1 VPTIL
6 PLASSLSSCCWL
18 FSFQT
23 NPSAAREIYSIWLL
37 FQDFHKNCG
46 GLLLK
51 EPGAPKRS
59 THPRWSQGTLMF
71 GNAVGHH
78 LMWRTGRF
86 ISFWCEGK
94 EFKKKNELL
103 SQQLFHFPNRPAISL
118 GDIWL
123 DKVPSTLGWLFEV
136 PNFQVW
142 GPVEVRFS
150 GAETIFGVHLFHMGT
165 SFRVGNP

>member
-1 VPTIL
+1 LFLLPLTWNSGINSIKFNCQVPTIL

-103 SQQLFHFPNRPAISL
+103 SQHTVSLPKPPCHFLRRYLA
-118 GDIWL
+118 
-123 DKVPSTLGWLFEV
+123 
-136 PNFQVW
+136 
-142 GPVEVRFS
+142 R
-150 GAETIFGVHLFHMGT
+150 
-165 SFRVGNP
+165 